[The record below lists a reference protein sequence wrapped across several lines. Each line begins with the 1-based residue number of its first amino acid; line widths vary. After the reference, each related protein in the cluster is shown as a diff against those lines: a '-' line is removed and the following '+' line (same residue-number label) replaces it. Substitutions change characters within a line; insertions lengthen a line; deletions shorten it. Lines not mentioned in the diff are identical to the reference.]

1 MPTNVSSRGAPGSGP
16 KRGGSVGATLFLLG
30 NCWKLGDGA
39 GRIAGADTAAG
50 LAEDRLILLE
60 SSFTRSLASTMEP
73 FPATLDF
80 DRVNEAG
87 IDFVAPRTEILVEN
101 DMTVKL
107 LFVET
112 TRDGGSLNQR

>member
-1 MPTNVSSRGAPGSGP
+1 
-16 KRGGSVGATLFLLG
+16 
-30 NCWKLGDGA
+30 
-39 GRIAGADTAAG
+39 
-50 LAEDRLILLE
+50 
-60 SSFTRSLASTMEP
+60 MEP